1 METLKKDMSDRLRSL
16 QEEFAERHIELKED
30 SRDDEAKIE
39 KIKGNIAGLYNDV
52 LNVSYNQAMAHKGT
66 ENEKLRRMI
75 DIYKGFFTKIPS
87 SWQESLQQAKDA
99 DDYETVYIE
108 TEKLKISA
116 KIKDIFDKL
125 AEGNYD
131 R

>member
-1 METLKKDMSDRLRSL
+1 METLKKEMSDRLKSL
-16 QEEFAERHIELKED
+16 QEEFATKHIELKED
-30 SRDDEAKIE
+30 SRDDEARIE

-52 LNVSYNQAMAHKGT
+52 LNVSYNQAKAHKGT
-66 ENEKLRRMI
+66 DEERLQKMV
-75 DIYKGFFTKIPS
+75 DIYKGFFTKIPAA
-87 SWQESLQQAKDA
+87 WEESLQEAKDA
-99 DDYETVYIE
+99 GDFEKIYIE
-108 TEKLKISA
+108 TEKLKISG